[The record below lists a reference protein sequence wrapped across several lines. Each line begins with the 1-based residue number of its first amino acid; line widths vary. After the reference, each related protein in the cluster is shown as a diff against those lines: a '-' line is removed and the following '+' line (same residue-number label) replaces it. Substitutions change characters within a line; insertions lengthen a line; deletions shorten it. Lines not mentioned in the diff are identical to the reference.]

1 MACRSDAYYLTA
13 IMSLCKLSDDGYI
26 QQLNLRYTI
35 NTKIKDILS
44 TITTFGSVY
53 IETSPPSVAIRT
65 MKAEQ
70 AQIMSVIQHPSVKS
84 FNDIKLFIIR

>member
-1 MACRSDAYYLTA
+1 MA
-13 IMSLCKLSDDGYI
+13 LSEDGCV
-26 QQLNLRYTI
+26 QQLDLRYNI
-35 NTKIKDILS
+35 NTKIQDILL

-70 AQIMSVIQHPSVKS
+70 AQIMSVIQHYVK
-84 FNDIKLFIIR
+84 